1 MICELCQCEESYNFH
16 HFIPKTVHSNKWF
29 KKRYNREQMSQ
40 GINVCRSCHKTI
52 HNMIPDEK
60 QLARDYNTRTKLAAH
75 QKIKKFLKWKRG
87 RSEKVA

>member
-1 MICELCQCEESYNFH
+1 
-16 HFIPKTVHSNKWF
+16 
-29 KKRYNREQMSQ
+29 
-40 GINVCRSCHKTI
+40 
-52 HNMIPDEK
+52 MIPDEK